1 MQDITHVEVP
11 EMSIMLYNDY
21 TRKKEPF
28 VPLKEGHVGFY
39 SCGPTVYD
47 YFHIGNARPFIVFD
61 VLRRYFEYR
70 GYTVTFV
77 QNFTD
82 IEDKMI
88 HRANQEGI
96 TVKELADRFIS
107 EYFKD
112 ADALGVRRPT
122 HSPKATEHMEEI
134 VGLVKALIDKGHAYE
149 TDGDVYFD
157 VASFPKYGALSK
169 QSIDELQSGARIEVD
184 ERKRH
189 PLDFALWKAKKEG
202 EPSWPSPWGEGRP
215 GWHIECSAMSMKYLG
230 DTLDIHSGGADL
242 TFPHH
247 ENEIAQAEA
256 ATGKPF
262 VRYWIHNGYLLIDKE
277 KMSKSLGNFMTAR
290 AALEKYPAKAIR
302 YFMLSAHYRSPI
314 NFSEDSLIQA
324 ASAVERINNCWYDLL
339 HVKENRKQDVGDG
352 THPLHAQIDALKKK
366 FIESMDDDFNT
377 AAALGA
383 VFEAVKHVNT
393 YLKETDTPQS
403 DVLAKAEAFFREV
416 DSVMGILGLDE
427 KGPGEDHEAIEA
439 LILERTE
446 ARKQKN
452 FARSDEIRDMLSA
465 RGIVL
470 EDTPEGTKW
479 KRKA

>member
-1 MQDITHVEVP
+1 MKI
-11 EMSIMLYNDY
+11 YNTL
-21 TRKKEPF
+21 TRRKEEF
-28 VPLKEGHVGFY
+28 VPITPGEAKIY
-39 SCGPTVYD
+39 ACGPTVYN
-47 YFHIGNARPFIVFD
+47 FIHIGNARPICVFD
-61 VLRRYFEYR
+61 VLRRYLEYR
-70 GYTVTFV
+70 GMKVTFV

-88 HRANQEGI
+88 TRANREGI
-96 TVKELADRFIS
+96 TVKELADRFIT
-107 EYFKD
+107 EYYKD

-122 HSPKATEHMEEI
+122 YAPKATEHMDEI
-134 VGLVKALIDKGHAYE
+134 IALVQTLVDKGHAYE
-149 TDGDVYFD
+149 ADGDVFFD
-157 VASFPKYGALSK
+157 VSSFPTYGSLSK
-169 QSIDELQSGARIEVD
+169 QSLDELQSGVRVEVN

-230 DTLDIHSGGADL
+230 DTLDIHSGGTDL

-277 KMSKSLGNFMTAR
+277 KMSKSLGNFLTAR

-302 YFMLSAHYRSPI
+302 FFMLSAHYRSPI
-314 NFSEDSLIQA
+314 NFSEDSLTQA
-324 ASAVERINNCWYDLL
+324 ASAVERLNNCWYDLL
-339 HVKENRKQDVGDG
+339 YAKNSRASAEGNGA
-352 THPLHAQIDALKKK
+352 HPLLSQFDTLKNK

-383 VFEAVKHVNT
+383 IFEAVKLVNT
-393 YLKETDTPQS
+393 YLKDEDPLQS
-403 DVLAKAEAFFREV
+403 DALARAEAFFADV
-416 DSVMGILGLDE
+416 DAVMGILG
-427 KGPGEDHEAIEA
+427 IEEGGSDDA
-439 LILERTE
+439 QEIDSLVQERME
-446 ARKQKN
+446 ARKRKD
-452 FARSDEIRDMLSA
+452 FKRSDEIRDDLAA
-465 RGIVL
+465 RGIIL
-470 EDTPEGTKW
+470 EDTAGGTKW